1 MVMANDSS
9 NNSEYIDSV
18 EDMIAGGRAVFF
30 EILKRPG
37 YSGRVVLTDAR
48 QTKWTFYLYLGTI
61 VYAEGGVHPVRRWRR
76 NLAKYFPS
84 FPPNLSSVWSNFDPV
99 ALTGFRGCWEYYL
112 ICLWVEQQRISLK
125 QAEEM
130 IHGTIV
136 EVLFDIMQ
144 TMQINC
150 QVKPEPPFPT
160 QLILNNI
167 DRTVNEAK
175 QLWWA
180 WQNARIADR
189 FPDHVPIIVQPEELQ
204 KQTSPG
210 IYQTLVQLLDGEQ
223 TLRDLGVRTERDVLA
238 VTRSLSPYIQSGFIR
253 LVEIADLPCP
263 LPDYASSLSEGVGI
277 NNKPL
282 IACIDDSPLICE
294 SMKKLLTQ
302 AGYDFV
308 GISDPLRAL
317 AIILSRKPDFIFLD
331 LVMPNANGYEICGQL
346 RKMSLFRKVPIVILT
361 GNDGIID
368 RVRAKIVGSSDFINK
383 PVYSETVLE
392 VIRKHLKE
400 TAVT

>member
-1 MVMANDSS
+1 MVTANDSD
-9 NNSEYIDSV
+9 NIDSA
-18 EDMIAGGRAVFF
+18 EDITASGPAVFF

-48 QTKWTFYLYLGTI
+48 QTKWAFYLYLGTI

-84 FPPNLSSVWSNFDPV
+84 LPSNLGSVWPNLDPV
-99 ALTGFRGCWEYYL
+99 ALTRFRGCWEYYL
-112 ICLWVEQQRISLK
+112 ICLWVEQQKISLK
-125 QAEEM
+125 QAGEM

-144 TMQINC
+144 AMQISC
-150 QVKPEPPFPT
+150 EVKPERPFPT
-160 QLILNNI
+160 QLILNNTNETI
-167 DRTVNEAK
+167 DEAK
-175 QLWWA
+175 KLWGA
-180 WQNARIADR
+180 WQNAKIADR

-204 KQTSPG
+204 KQTNPG
-210 IYQTLVQLLDGEQ
+210 IYQTLIQLLDGEQ
-223 TLRDLGVRTERDVLA
+223 TLRDLGVRTKRDVLT

-263 LPDYASSLSEGVGI
+263 LPDYALSLREGVGVK
-277 NNKPL
+277 NKPL
-282 IACIDDSPLICE
+282 IACIDDSPLICQ
-294 SMKKLLTQ
+294 SLKKLLTQ

-308 GISDPLRAL
+308 GINDPLRAI
-317 AIILSRKPDFIFLD
+317 AILLSCKPDFIFLD

-368 RVRAKIVGSSDFINK
+368 RVRAKMVGSSDFINK
-383 PVYSETVLE
+383 PVHSETVLE

-400 TAVT
+400 MAVT